1 MTNTSTITEAVKHAS
16 LIRRD
21 NLQGWA
27 LHIKFA
33 NSLKITSSIY
43 PANLCLMTPDLPKK
57 EEKTS
62 LEILYFVYEACV

>member
-1 MTNTSTITEAVKHAS
+1 MTNTSTITGAVKRAS

-43 PANLCLMTPDLPKK
+43 PANLCLMTPGLTK
-57 EEKTS
+57 ESENIS
-62 LEILYFVYEACV
+62 

>member
-1 MTNTSTITEAVKHAS
+1 MTNTSTITGAVKRAS

-43 PANLCLMTPDLPKK
+43 SANLCLMTPDLTK
-57 EEKTS
+57 EEKMS
-62 LEILYFVYEACV
+62 LKMLYFIYEACI